1 MKKLLAGAF
10 ACPMRKMLA
19 GAFACVVAAGI
30 AWPDRVLSHGSI
42 TTTVLFDREIVRVL
56 NDHCVMCHM
65 EQGLAFPLETYE
77 QTWLSRQA
85 MRTSV
90 LRRHMPPWAAV
101 PGYGTFANANNL
113 TLRESQFVTSWVE
126 GLGPRNAGS
135 TFLNVANAAS
145 TEPVRATAAHITHWR
160 TEPDVTVQLPPTTV
174 PARQADSIVS
184 VTVDLKLPAARS
196 ARAIEYMPGDRR
208 VLRAA
213 VFTLEQTGQ
222 WLGSWTPWS
231 GFVVTPPG
239 AVFRLPVGA
248 RVIAQLHYRGT
259 SESVIDRGTL
269 GLSFAPQGSAR
280 AIADVVL
287 REASAPRARR
297 APLSGAPSN
306 GPHAAE
312 ATTRLAAGTYVWAL
326 VPRVTAGLA
335 SFQVTARTPDGGT
348 NILLFA
354 RNPPVEWPTPYILA
368 RPVLLPAGTQVS
380 VSARYDNARPVDPV
394 LLTVSRFAP

>member
-1 MKKLLAGAF
+1 MKSVLACAL
-10 ACPMRKMLA
+10 ACPMKKMLA
-19 GAFACVVAAGI
+19 GAFACVIAAGI
-30 AWPDRVLSHGSI
+30 AWPDRLLSHGSI

-101 PGYGTFANANNL
+101 AGYGTFANANSL

-126 GLGPRNAGS
+126 GLGPRNAGKV
-135 TFLNVANAAS
+135 FLNVANAAPS
-145 TEPVRATAAHITHWR
+145 TEQVRATAAHIGHWR
-160 TEPDVTVQLPPTTV
+160 AEPDVKVQLPPTTV

-184 VTVDLKLPAARS
+184 VTLDLKLPAARS
-196 ARAIEYMPGDRR
+196 VRTVEYMPGDRR

-231 GFVVTPPG
+231 GFATAPQG
-239 AVFRLPVGA
+239 AAFRLPANA
-248 RVIAQLHYRGT
+248 RVITQLHYRGT
-259 SESVIDRGTL
+259 SENVIDRGTL
-269 GLSFAPQGSAR
+269 GLSFVPQGSAQT
-280 AIADVVL
+280 ISDVVF
-287 REASAPRARR
+287 REVAAAR
-297 APLSGAPSN
+297 APKRPRTAR
-306 GPHAAE
+306 
-312 ATTRLAAGTYVWAL
+312 ATTRLAASTYVWAL
-326 VPRVTAGLA
+326 VPQVAAGLA
-335 SFQVTARTPDGGT
+335 SVQVTARTPDGGT

-354 RNPPVEWPTPYILA
+354 KNPPVEWPTPYILA
-368 RPVLLPAGTQVS
+368 RPVLLPAGTELS
-380 VSARYDNARPVDPV
+380 VSAKYDNAPPADPV
-394 LLTVSRFAP
+394 LLTLSRFAP

>member
-1 MKKLLAGAF
+1 MTLRLAVLAQGKT
-10 ACPMRKMLA
+10 RVLA
-19 GAFACVVAAGI
+19 GAFACVVAAVI
-30 AWPDRVLSHGSI
+30 AWPERALSHGSI

-85 MRTSV
+85 IRTNV

-101 PGYGTFANANNL
+101 AGYGTFANANSL

-126 GLGPRNAGS
+126 GLGPRNAGKV
-135 TFLNVANAAS
+135 FLNVANATF
-145 TEPVRATAAHITHWR
+145 TEQVRATAAHITHWR
-160 TEPDVTVQLPPTTV
+160 TEPDVKVQLPPTTV
-174 PARQADSIVS
+174 LARQADSIVN

-196 ARAIEYMPGDRR
+196 VRAIEYMPGDRR

-231 GFVVTPPG
+231 GFVTAPQG
-239 AVFRLPVGA
+239 AAFRLPANA
-248 RVIAQLHYRGT
+248 RVITQLHYRGT
-259 SESVIDRGTL
+259 SENVIDRGTL
-269 GLSFAPQGSAR
+269 GLSLAPQGSAKT
-280 AIADVVL
+280 ISDVVF
-287 REASAPRARR
+287 REPPAVRAST
-297 APLSGAPSN
+297 
-306 GPHAAE
+306 GPHTAHV
-312 ATTRLAAGTYVWAL
+312 TRRLAASTYLWAL
-326 VPRVTAGLA
+326 VPRVGAGLA
-335 SFQVTARTPDGGT
+335 SVQVTARTPDGGT

-368 RPVLLPAGTQVS
+368 RPVLLPAGTELS
-380 VSARYDNARPVDPV
+380 VSAKYDNAPPADPV
-394 LLTVSRFAP
+394 LLTVSRFVP

>member
-1 MKKLLAGAF
+1 MKRVLACAF
-10 ACPMRKMLA
+10 V
-19 GAFACVVAAGI
+19 CVVAASI

-101 PGYGTFANANNL
+101 PGYGTFANANSL
-113 TLRESQFVTSWVE
+113 TSRESQFVTSWVE
-126 GLGPRNAGS
+126 GLGPRNAGKV
-135 TFLNVANAAS
+135 FLNVANATPSA
-145 TEPVRATAAHITHWR
+145 EQVRATAAHISHWR
-160 TEPDVTVQLPPTTV
+160 VEPDVRVQLPPRTV
-174 PARQADSIVS
+174 PARQADSIVN
-184 VTVDLKLPAARS
+184 VTVDLKLGS
-196 ARAIEYMPGDRR
+196 ARGVRALEYMPGDRR

-213 VFTLEQTGQ
+213 VFTLQQTSQ

-231 GFVVTPPG
+231 GFVTAPQG
-239 AVFRLPVGA
+239 AAFRLPANA
-248 RVIAQLHYRGT
+248 RVVAQLHYRGT
-259 SESVIDRGTL
+259 SENVIDRGTL
-269 GLSFAPQGSAR
+269 GLSFAPQGLTQTIS
-280 AIADVVL
+280 DVVL
-287 REASAPRARR
+287 REASAARA
-297 APLSGAPSN
+297 SN
-306 GPHAAE
+306 GPRTAH
-312 ATTRLAAGTYVWAL
+312 ATTRLAARTFVWAL
-326 VPRVTAGLA
+326 VPRVAAGLA
-335 SFQVTARTPDGGT
+335 SVQVTARTPDGGT

-368 RPVLLPAGTQVS
+368 RPVLLPAGTELS
-380 VSARYDNARPVDPV
+380 ASARYDNTPPADPV

>member
-1 MKKLLAGAF
+1 MMKALTGV
-10 ACPMRKMLA
+10 
-19 GAFACVVAAGI
+19 FACVVAASI
-30 AWPDRVLSHGSI
+30 AWPDRLLSHGSI

-101 PGYGTFANANNL
+101 AGYGTFANANSL

-126 GLGPRNAGS
+126 GLGPRNAGKV
-135 TFLNVANAAS
+135 FLNVANATPS
-145 TEPVRATAAHITHWR
+145 TEQVRATAAHIGHWR
-160 TEPDVTVQLPPTTV
+160 VEPDVKVQLPPTTV

-184 VTVDLKLPAARS
+184 VTLDTKLPAARS
-196 ARAIEYMPGDRR
+196 VRAIEYMPGDRR

-231 GFVVTPPG
+231 GFVTAPQG
-239 AVFRLPVGA
+239 AAFRLPASA
-248 RVIAQLHYRGT
+248 RVITQLHYRGT
-259 SESVIDRGTL
+259 SENVIDRGTL

-280 AIADVVL
+280 TISDVVF
-287 REASAPRARR
+287 REAAAARASKGPRTARV
-297 APLSGAPSN
+297 
-306 GPHAAE
+306 
-312 ATTRLAAGTYVWAL
+312 TTRLAESTNVWAL
-326 VPRVTAGLA
+326 VPRVAAGLA
-335 SFQVTARTPDGGT
+335 SVQVTARMPDGGT

-354 RNPPVEWPTPYILA
+354 KNPPVEWPTPYILA
-368 RPVLLPAGTQVS
+368 RPVLLPAGTELS
-380 VSARYDNARPVDPV
+380 VSAKYDNAPPADPV

>member
-1 MKKLLAGAF
+1 MTLRLAALAQGKTLRLAALAQGKRRVL
-10 ACPMRKMLA
+10 ACAL
-19 GAFACVVAAGI
+19 ACVVAAGI

-101 PGYGTFANANNL
+101 AGYGTFANANSL

-126 GLGPRNAGS
+126 GLGPRNAGKV
-135 TFLNVANAAS
+135 FLNVANATPS
-145 TEPVRATAAHITHWR
+145 TEQVRATPAHITHWR
-160 TEPDVTVQLPPTTV
+160 TEPDINVQVPATTV

-184 VTVDLKLPAARS
+184 VLVDLKLPAARS
-196 ARAIEYMPGDRR
+196 VRAIEYMPGDRR

-231 GFVVTPPG
+231 GFVTAPQG
-239 AVFRLPVGA
+239 AAFRLPANA
-248 RVIAQLHYRGT
+248 RLVAQLHYRGT
-259 SESVIDRGTL
+259 SENVIDRGTL
-269 GLSFAPQGSAR
+269 GLSSALQGSAR
-280 AIADVVL
+280 TISDVVF
-287 REASAPRARR
+287 REASA
-297 APLSGAPSN
+297 
-306 GPHAAE
+306 
-312 ATTRLAAGTYVWAL
+312 TRTYVWAL
-326 VPRVTAGLA
+326 VPRVAAGLA
-335 SFQVTARTPDGGT
+335 SVQVTARTPDGGT
-348 NILLFA
+348 RILLFA
-354 RNPPVEWPTPYILA
+354 KNPPVEWPTPYILA
-368 RPVLLPAGTQVS
+368 RPVLLPAGTELS
-380 VSARYDNARPVDPV
+380 VSARYDNAPPADPV

>member
-1 MKKLLAGAF
+1 MTLRLAPGKTLRLASLAQGKGVAACAF
-10 ACPMRKMLA
+10 VCI
-19 GAFACVVAAGI
+19 VAAGI

-85 MRTSV
+85 LRTSV

-101 PGYGTFANANNL
+101 SGYGTFANANGL

-126 GLGPRNAGS
+126 GLGPRNAGKV
-135 TFLNVANAAS
+135 FLNVANATP
-145 TEPVRATAAHITHWR
+145 TEQVRATAAHLTHWR
-160 TEPDVTVQLPPTTV
+160 TEPDFTVQLPATTV

-184 VTVDLKLPAARS
+184 VTLDLKLPAARS
-196 ARAIEYMPGDRR
+196 VRAIEFMPGDRR

-213 VFTLEQTGQ
+213 LFTLEQTGQ

-231 GFVVTPPG
+231 GFVAAPQG
-239 AVFRLPVGA
+239 AAFRLPANA
-248 RVIAQLHYRGT
+248 RVITRLHYRGT
-259 SESVIDRGTL
+259 SENVIDRGTL
-269 GLSFAPQGSAR
+269 GLSFSPPGSAR
-280 AIADVVL
+280 TISDVVF
-287 REASAPRARR
+287 REASAARATK
-297 APLSGAPSN
+297 
-306 GPHAAE
+306 GPHTGH
-312 ATTRLAAGTYVWAL
+312 ATTRLTASTYVWAL
-326 VPRVTAGLA
+326 VPRVAAGLA
-335 SFQVTARTPDGGT
+335 SVQVTARAPDGGT

-354 RNPPVEWPTPYILA
+354 RKPPVEWPTPYIMA
-368 RPVLLPAGTQVS
+368 RPVLLPAGTELS
-380 VSARYDNARPVDPV
+380 VSAKYDNAPPADPV

>member
-1 MKKLLAGAF
+1 MTLRLAALAQGKK
-10 ACPMRKMLA
+10 RVLA

-77 QTWLSRQA
+77 QTWLSRQP

-126 GLGPRNAGS
+126 GLGPRNAGKV
-135 TFLNVANAAS
+135 FLNVANAAP
-145 TEPVRATAAHITHWR
+145 TEQVRAMAAHITHWR
-160 TEPDVTVQLPPTTV
+160 TEPDVKIELPPTNV

-184 VTVDLKLPAARS
+184 VTVDLKLPAARRV
-196 ARAIEYMPGDRR
+196 RAIEYMPGDRR

-231 GFVVTPPG
+231 GFVTAPQG
-239 AVFRLPVGA
+239 AAFRLPANA
-248 RVIAQLHYRGT
+248 RVITQLHYRGT
-259 SESVIDRGTL
+259 SENVIDRGTL
-269 GLSFAPQGSAR
+269 GLSFAPTGSAQT
-280 AIADVVL
+280 ISDVVL
-287 REASAPRARR
+287 REASAARTRR

-306 GPHAAE
+306 SPHTAH
-312 ATTRLAAGTYVWAL
+312 ATTRLAASTYVWAL
-326 VPRVTAGLA
+326 VPRVAAGLA
-335 SFQVTARTPDGGT
+335 SVQVTARTPDGGT

-354 RNPPVEWPTPYILA
+354 RNPPVEWPTPYILV
-368 RPVLLPAGTQVS
+368 RPALLPAGTELS
-380 VSARYDNARPVDPV
+380 VSARYDNAPPADPV

>member
-1 MKKLLAGAF
+1 MK
-10 ACPMRKMLA
+10 KMLA
-19 GAFACVVAAGI
+19 GAFACIVAAGI

-145 TEPVRATAAHITHWR
+145 TEPARATAAHITHWR

-196 ARAIEYMPGDRR
+196 VRAIEYMPGDRR

-222 WLGSWTPWS
+222 WLGGWTPWS
-231 GFVVTPPG
+231 GFVAAPPG
-239 AVFRLPVGA
+239 TVFRLPAGA
-248 RVIAQLHYRGT
+248 RVVAQLHYRGT

-280 AIADVVL
+280 AISDVVL
-287 REASAPRARR
+287 REAFAPRAPR
-297 APLSGAPSN
+297 APLSEAPSN